1 MRTIKSLALAALLA
15 GCAAGGMYVEVAPPP
30 SPEAVV
36 VAPRPGW
43 AWVEG
48 RWEWSGVQ
56 WTWIQ
61 GYWVTERPGYVWV
74 QGQWIDYGGRWQWRG
89 GHWRRAPGVRD
100 HR

>member
-1 MRTIKSLALAALLA
+1 
-15 GCAAGGMYVEVAPPP
+15 
-30 SPEAVV
+30 
-36 VAPRPGW
+36 
-43 AWVEG
+43 
-48 RWEWSGVQ
+48 VQ